1 MGRQLWW
8 LYPRMTSVQLSIPWI
23 LDYTSC
29 YFIQILTLLLI
40 SWLITINIH
49 KHEEIWLVVPILKR
63 VGFTYTGTISLRI
76 ERKEWRWLP
85 KYNKQTKKEQQEKK
99 SYRITVHHLHPPA
112 LPPFHFPLINILHI
126 LNSMNFLN
134 SRLKKRKKK
143 ETRKKRVFPFYSWR
157 HASSLSK

>member
-8 LYPRMTSVQLSIPWI
+8 LYPRMTSVQSGIPWI

-76 ERKEWRWLP
+76 KWKEWRCSQSI
-85 KYNKQTKKEQQEKK
+85 KTKKKK
-99 SYRITVHHLHPPA
+99 SYRITVHHLHPS
-112 LPPFHFPLINILHI
+112 LPPPPVHKYI
-126 LNSMNFLN
+126 LNWEFSN
-134 SRLKKRKKK
+134 SRLKN
-143 ETRKKRVFPFYSWR
+143 VFFL
-157 HASSLSK
+157 SLIVDTSTYYCGHLRAKSIRIYRALKFVR